1 MGQEAQL
8 ASDTVAM
15 YATSKKTIKAL
26 TRNTD
31 EDKEAMA
38 LKKLLKI
45 HLIQAMKSV
54 KILQG
59 GEGWL
64 K

>member
-8 ASDTVAM
+8 ASDTVTM

-38 LKKLLKI
+38 LKNC
-45 HLIQAMKSV
+45 
-54 KILQG
+54 
-59 GEGWL
+59 
-64 K
+64 